1 MGCNKS
7 LLFKKINCF
16 KKEIEMAEK
25 KYHKKHITTRR
36 LSLISLG
43 GFLFSLTVLFL
54 HKLYGD
60 DGFLSNDCLLI
71 QLIENGEIIT
81 DFVTT
86 LIVITIPAALYVIVF
101 SLYESTKSEPGNQN
115 NIKFYLYLFIIF
127 SLVITTFSSPL
138 FFMAMCSFSVTL
150 LILSYGSNRYYGY
163 TRAWARNR
171 AVGFHLDNMISE
183 HELNVSGK
191 ARFMVEI
198 EEQSLQKKF
207 YALVDKNIEQQQ
219 NDIVGDHI
227 SVGDATVSWIKGLK
241 K

>member
-1 MGCNKS
+1 MDCDKS
-7 LLFKKINCF
+7 LLIEKINSF
-16 KKEIEMAEK
+16 KKEIEKAEK

-36 LSLISLG
+36 LSLISLA
-43 GFLFSLTVLFL
+43 GFLFSFTVLSL

-71 QLIENGEIIT
+71 QLLENGEIIT

-86 LIVITIPAALYVIVF
+86 LIVITIPAALYLIVF
-101 SLYESTKSEPGNQN
+101 LLYESTKNEPGNQKN
-115 NIKFYLYLFIIF
+115 VKFYMCLFIIF

-138 FFMAMCSFSVTL
+138 FFMAMCSFGMTL
-150 LILSYGSNRYYGY
+150 LVLSYGSNRYYGY

-171 AVGFHLDNMISE
+171 AISFHIDKMISE

-191 ARFMVEI
+191 APFMVEI
-198 EEQSLQKKF
+198 EEQSLQQKF
-207 YALVDKNIEQQQ
+207 YSLVDKNIEQQQ